1 MLLFGYFAICSH
13 LRSAELG
20 VGASIAE
27 FSVFLRIGRV
37 WLLCFAQEVQLT
49 GYYSVKWLKLVNA
62 PKRALNLAQ
71 ARHGIDHRTGTVR
84 TIEWAPN
91 SGETGRDAEHPRRLK
106 YATLRKIS

>member
-37 WLLCFAQEVQLT
+37 WLLCFAQEVQPT
-49 GYYSVKWLKLVNA
+49 GWIFSQVAQVRKCTKTGTHVNH
-62 PKRALNLAQ
+62 AQ
-71 ARHGIDHRTGTVR
+71 ARHGIDHRTGPVQS
-84 TIEWAPN
+84 
-91 SGETGRDAEHPRRLK
+91 SGRQIQERPAV
-106 YATLRKIS
+106 TLSSHCALSMPH